1 MTGFLNQPTNNEGV
15 PFFVNQGPAKTV
27 ADGIKKKPSTI
38 RLADMDGDGKDDY
51 VYIGEHGALS
61 VWYNRGSTDDSMA
74 IDGLRFADIDGDG
87 VSYLSLMTNGS
98 CTYGVAGG

>member
-1 MTGFLNQPTNNEGV
+1 
-15 PFFVNQGPAKTV
+15 
-27 ADGIKKKPSTI
+27 
-38 RLADMDGDGKDDY
+38 MDGDGKDDY

-87 VSYLSLMTNGS
+87 VSYLLIMTYGS
-98 CTYGVAGG
+98 CTNGAAGG